1 MKNRRN
7 SHGKEWLLLSKEST
21 RHGITLHWKSYT
33 SKTLNSNLRRATMI
47 PRRFFDLQ
55 AAAWTS
61 CGGFFIMPTAYFLQG
76 GNIAS
81 VPDFFLEGRRL
92 PVFILPW
99 LDAYR
104 ASFLF
109 YPVHI
114 LLTVISGIRHDMICQ
129 SSIL

>member
-1 MKNRRN
+1 MPAIEMQLP
-7 SHGKEWLLLSKEST
+7 SFGT
-21 RHGITLHWKSYT
+21 GIGIAVCVIGH
-33 SKTLNSNLRRATMI
+33 
-47 PRRFFDLQ
+47 
-55 AAAWTS
+55 
-61 CGGFFIMPTAYFLQG
+61 
-76 GNIAS
+76 IAS

-114 LLTVISGIRHDMICQ
+114 LFTVISGIRHDMICQ

>member
-1 MKNRRN
+1 
-7 SHGKEWLLLSKEST
+7 
-21 RHGITLHWKSYT
+21 
-33 SKTLNSNLRRATMI
+33 
-47 PRRFFDLQ
+47 
-55 AAAWTS
+55 
-61 CGGFFIMPTAYFLQG
+61 MPTAYFLQG
-76 GNIAS
+76 CNIAS